1 MIFWNHYMAWFSA
14 VVIVSFLAALL
25 ARMSFMHRPNGL
37 RTDPLPNP
45 LGFIIPAVI
54 FSVFSGLRNSVGDTH
69 QYIDIYQ
76 RLDVEHMEPL
86 RFRFAA
92 NTFFNYMEYR
102 LRLQTDDYLPLI
114 MITAVAGIVPAIFI
128 LYKYAAPS
136 EMGIL
141 LFVLTGYY
149 TWSMNGIRQYM
160 AAAVLLLATKYLFSE
175 KKTDFLKYLVFV
187 LFAWTIHSSALIMI
201 PIFFI
206 VKRPAWRP
214 MMFLLLGG
222 TIVATLL
229 FDRFLP
235 SFLNAVEDS
244 DYALYA
250 HNGWFTNGVEQG
262 SSFIRILVLFVP
274 LVLAFLWHEQ
284 IEAVM
289 GRKWDILVNLSI
301 FNLMF
306 YILSLYNWLFA
317 RLAIYTSLYDVIMMT
332 HLLSKGQSRENSRY
346 LNAAAIGLYV
356 IYFYNLRDSIIGYQ
370 SRFF

>member
-1 MIFWNHYMAWFSA
+1 MFFWNRYMAWFSA

-54 FSVFSGLRNSVGDTH
+54 FSVFSGLRNSVGDTE
-69 QYIDIYQ
+69 QYIDIFQ

-86 RFRFAA
+86 RFRLAA
-92 NTFFNYMEYR
+92 NTFFKFLEYR
-102 LRLQTDDYLPLI
+102 IRLQTDDYLPLI
-114 MITAVAGIVPAIFI
+114 MITAVAGIVPVIFI
-128 LYKYAAPS
+128 LYKYAAPY

-160 AAAVLLLATKYLFSE
+160 AAAVLALATKYLFSE

-187 LFAWTIHSSALIMI
+187 IFAWTIHSTALIMI
-201 PIFFI
+201 PIYFI
-206 VKRPAWRP
+206 VRRPAWRP
-214 MMFLLLGG
+214 LMFALVGG
-222 TIVATLL
+222 TIIATLL

-235 SFLNAVEDS
+235 SFLDAVEDS
-244 DYALYA
+244 EYALYA
-250 HNGWFTNGVEQG
+250 QNGWFTNGVEHG

-289 GRKWDILVNLSI
+289 GRKWDVLVNLSI

-317 RLAIYTSLYDVIMMT
+317 RLAIYTSLYVVIMMT
-332 HLLSKGQSRENSRY
+332 HLISKSQTRENARY
-346 LNAAAIGLYV
+346 LNAAIAGLYI
-356 IYFYNLRDSIIGYQ
+356 IYFYNLQDSITGYH